1 LSIWGQTKP
10 ENPKRGSAV
19 FLKAVKQAPKK
30 PADGYRNAAGLQP
43 DSVVTAVKL
52 FTTFNQQ
59 NKIGEQKSRVEIIEK
74 LMPGHSV
81 VKLFWGLICYS
92 EKDFS
97 TAKNYWRL
105 IHLYQKNWGGVRE
118 LEHLRTRYL
127 GLVCDNL
134 HLETEAAADFTRA
147 KYLIFSI
154 HQNPTPDC
162 FVHGLSAGNFCALA
176 QGIWL

>member
-30 PADGYRNAAGLQP
+30 AADGYRNAAGLQP

-105 IHLYQKNWGGVRE
+105 IHLYQKNWG
-118 LEHLRTRYL
+118 
-127 GLVCDNL
+127 
-134 HLETEAAADFTRA
+134 DFVSW
-147 KYLIFSI
+147 SI
-154 HQNPTPDC
+154 CEPDIWGWFAIICISKPRRPQISPVQNT
-162 FVHGLSAGNFCALA
+162 
-176 QGIWL
+176 